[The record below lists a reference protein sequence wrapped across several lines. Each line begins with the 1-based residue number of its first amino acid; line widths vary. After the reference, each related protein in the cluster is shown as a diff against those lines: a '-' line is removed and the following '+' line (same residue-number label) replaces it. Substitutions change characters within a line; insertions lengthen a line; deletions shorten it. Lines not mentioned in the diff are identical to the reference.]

1 MSIKPEE
8 LERRARVK
16 AKQREYRRTSS
27 QTARRYPPT
36 RPKPQFCELC
46 QQRPAEALD
55 HCHTRKVF
63 RGWLCMRCNLGLGML
78 GDSADTLQRAANYLK
93 LSESDALCQSV
104 TFSVTEHKS
113 KSANQRAKKPK
124 KLNCALAYKL
134 LVSGRSRLNPN

>member
-1 MSIKPEE
+1 MNWELTDRATTAPWRRSDVIRCAIDKMSIKPEE

-46 QQRPAEALD
+46 RQRPAEALD

-63 RGWLCMRCNLGLGML
+63 RGWLCNACNMALGNAKDDVQRLRRLADYLEDFAMR
-78 GDSADTLQRAANYLK
+78 Q
-93 LSESDALCQSV
+93 
-104 TFSVTEHKS
+104 
-113 KSANQRAKKPK
+113 
-124 KLNCALAYKL
+124 
-134 LVSGRSRLNPN
+134 